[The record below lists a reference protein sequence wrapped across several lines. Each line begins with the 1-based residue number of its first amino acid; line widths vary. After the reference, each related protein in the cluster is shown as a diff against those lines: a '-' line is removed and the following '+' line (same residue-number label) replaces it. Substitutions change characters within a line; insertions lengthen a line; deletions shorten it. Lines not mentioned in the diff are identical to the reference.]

1 LRFSICILYCN
12 RDFLEKEV
20 FYFLLARSAKGFPA
34 PRRGA
39 SQRGCSLSRKRI
51 TPFKSPKRK
60 VLTLQASSSK
70 SCDACRLHFPARG
83 IAAFSVAIR
92 FASAPIIRCRSAHL
106 VEVQPNFRL
115 PPVSTMRRAQQAAF
129 GKQSAAE
136 QTSLAPHD
144 SKARLRVVT
153 TCRRFMAKPCTPH
166 PTTRKGYATSVRQQ
180 SCQRLCNAQ
189 RVQLFELLSCNGGVK
204 GQSPLRSLG
213 GSRGPFSHVRE
224 WPPYPRPP
232 ARCRETVIILHNH
245 NPHLRAADPRA
256 CTDQDIY

>member
-1 LRFSICILYCN
+1 MQRVSLR
-12 RDFLEKEV
+12 RAGERV
-20 FYFLLARSAKGFPA
+20 KG
-34 PRRGA
+34 G
-39 SQRGCSLSRKRI
+39 
-51 TPFKSPKRK
+51 
-60 VLTLQASSSK
+60 VLFREREHPLWNPQ
-70 SCDACRLHFPARG
+70 
-83 IAAFSVAIR
+83 
-92 FASAPIIRCRSAHL
+92 RSAHL
-106 VEVQPNFRL
+106 VEVHLIIVYRGTHQCGERSN
-115 PPVSTMRRAQQAAF
+115 AAF

-144 SKARLRVVT
+144 RKARLRVVT

-166 PTTRKGYATSVRQQ
+166 PTPRKGYATSVRQQ

-189 RVQLFELLSCNGGVK
+189 RVQFFELLSCNGGVK

-213 GSRGPFSHVRE
+213 GPRGPFSHVRE